1 MIIAVALL
9 AIAMGVL
16 RFVLLVYDF
25 FGAEFLF
32 FVALSAAVYLY
43 IPAVVIVEFL
53 FFVVYFWRRRKRAD
67 RRHMPPANATPVF
80 RISGQA
86 ERVWVKK

>member
-1 MIIAVALL
+1 MIVAVALL

-32 FVALSAAVYLY
+32 FVALSAAVYLH

-53 FFVVYFWRRRKRAD
+53 FFVVYFWVRRKRAG
-67 RRHMPPANATPVF
+67 RRLAPPANATPEF
-80 RISGQA
+80 RINGEA
-86 ERVWVKK
+86 ERV